1 MSSMATKKSSVTKK
15 TAATERI
22 APMPTRP
29 MTPAPA
35 AFLLTARVLLLMTSK
50 KPEGLLLCGSLIGAG
65 SLRRRGGV
73 HALDVD
79 GVVIDGVAQGEEEE
93 HAGGERQREH
103 GGEAQ
108 PAVAAPAE
116 RRVEQRRE
124 PQQAIA
130 RRGGEELPLDG
141 GNGGAI
147 EVLEQLLRGLDQA
160 RRVGAR
166 GQPGVGAAAHE
177 REVLNELVQPLVERG
192 VGVGDAR
199 G

>member
-79 GVVIDGVAQGEEEE
+79 GVVIDGVAQG
-93 HAGGERQREH
+93 
-103 GGEAQ
+103 GEAQ

-147 EVLEQLLRGLDQA
+147 EVLEQ
-160 RRVGAR
+160 
-166 GQPGVGAAAHE
+166 
-177 REVLNELVQPLVERG
+177 
-192 VGVGDAR
+192 
-199 G
+199 